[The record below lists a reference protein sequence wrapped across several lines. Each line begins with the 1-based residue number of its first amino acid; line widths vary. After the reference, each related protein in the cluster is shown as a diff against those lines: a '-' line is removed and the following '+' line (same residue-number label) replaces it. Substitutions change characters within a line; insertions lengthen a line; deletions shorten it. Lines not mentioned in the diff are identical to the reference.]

1 MTRQTTVLLAL
12 LATLAL
18 SGCVPV
24 RRLNVKAVTD
34 QETPLRFGVLPTD
47 DVAGLKQRFTPLAE
61 YLGRGLGR
69 AAVVVVSPEY
79 ESLGALV
86 DQDKAD
92 LGWFSGVV
100 YPRDSSKY
108 HLAPIAQSVLGG
120 DATYRGII
128 VVRADSPLRSV
139 QELRGK
145 RFAFVDRESGSG
157 FVAPCR
163 TLLRA
168 GLSPLDDLGT
178 VAFTTSHFVS
188 AQGVIDGKYDAAAL
202 YEQAPQAF
210 KDRLDPTKL
219 RVLTRT
225 EPVLK
230 DIVACSARASV
241 EFRNKLWSLL
251 ESLPKSPEGLAV
263 LKVLERYNQIDG
275 FRRM

>member
-1 MTRQTTVLLAL
+1 MTRRTALLAL
-12 LATLAL
+12 LVAL
-18 SGCVPV
+18 TVAGCAPV

-47 DVAGLKQRFTPLAE
+47 DVAGLRQRFTPLAE

-79 ESLGALV
+79 ESLGAMV

-92 LGWFSGVV
+92 VGWFSGVI
-100 YPRDSSKY
+100 YPRASSK
-108 HLAPIAQSVLGG
+108 HNLVPIAQSVLGG

-139 QELRGK
+139 QELRGG

-168 GLSPLDDLGT
+168 GLSPLADLGS
-178 VAFTTSHFVS
+178 VSFTYSHFVS
-188 AQGVIDGKYDAAAL
+188 ARGVIDGQYDAAAL

-225 EPVLK
+225 EPVQK
-230 DIVACSARASV
+230 DVVACSARATP

-251 ESLPKSPEGLAV
+251 ESLTKSPEGLAA
-263 LKVLERYNQIDG
+263 LKVLERYNLIDG